1 MTKHTQVQDLTANSV
16 QMGLAVEIRTFQFDG
31 DFLPTFEH
39 GGEPWVAMRPL
50 VEALGLSWG
59 GQRDRLQS
67 QSGKFTC
74 TDIRTT
80 GQDGKRYQMLSI
92 PAAKLPLWLA
102 SINPNK
108 IKDKE
113 RKEKVE
119 RYQEQSAIALHD
131 FWTKGVAVR
140 PDVKDDYAGLVTD
153 VDPKVMQALGGM
165 FKGIVGKALHEVVPQ
180 LVAQQIGEQE
190 YGLVR
195 GVTAYDVGTMAGV
208 VDRKGLRGLGGFVS
222 CRLRRYHAKKGVAV
236 KLKDLYGRVSVLVFD
251 KTTAKEW
258 LADGGKSEIMA
269 YIEGKRGQGNLRLI
283 KS

>member
-1 MTKHTQVQDLTANSV
+1 MTKHTQVQGLVANSV
-16 QMGLAVEIRTFQFDG
+16 KFGQAVEVRTFQFDG

-39 GGEPWVAMRPL
+39 EGEPWVAMRPL
-50 VEALGLSWG
+50 VDALGMSWG
-59 GQRDRLQS
+59 SQRERLQS
-67 QSGKFTC
+67 QAGKFNC
-74 TDIRTT
+74 TGIGTV
-80 GQDGKRYQMLSI
+80 GADGKQRAMLSI

-131 FWTKGVAVR
+131 FWTKGVAVH

-153 VDPKVMQALGGM
+153 VDPKVMQAFGGVM
-165 FKGIVGKALHEVVPQ
+165 KAVVGKALHEVVPA

-195 GVTAYDVGTMAGV
+195 GVTAYEVGNMAGV
-208 VDRKGLRGLGGFVS
+208 SDRKGLRGLGGFITH
-222 CRLRRYHAKKGVAV
+222 RLRRYHAKKGVTV
-236 KLKDLYGRVSVLVFD
+236 KMKDLYGPVSVYVYD
-251 KTTAKEW
+251 KPTSKEW
-258 LADGGKSEIMA
+258 LADGGKAEIMA
-269 YIEGKRGQGNLRLI
+269 YIEEKRGQGNLRLVGT
-283 KS
+283 